1 MNSVAL
7 NKSKII
13 QVGSSVLVEN
23 SDGDKKIGIVK
34 EIKIDLAQQEVNNGQ
49 NFPIHLLLADG
60 EDHWID
66 VNGNSLDADTFIVTI
81 DNDNPYPHLIQAA
94 VDPEKLLES
103 LETGDFAEFR
113 DGSMLK
119 VEFIAHMPDYLKQS
133 DFIVAVSGREPQT
146 YTTKG
151 WIDDLET
158 DENSCDIIA
167 VHKLA

>member
-1 MNSVAL
+1 MNSLAL
-7 NKSKII
+7 SKSKII

-23 SDGDKKIGIVK
+23 SDGKKIGIVK
-34 EIKIDLAQQEVNNGQ
+34 EIKIDLSQQEVNNGQ

-81 DNDNPYPHLIQAA
+81 DKDNPYPHLIQAA
-94 VDPEKLLES
+94 VNPEKLLES